1 MSSAALTPH
10 FQPSAAG
17 KTFRIRHAA
26 AAILIETPTPSLN
39 FAFTSPLSLSLLLS
53 DFLLR
58 FRVKAGYGNIW
69 SVHNSVS
76 QLEPGGG

>member
-10 FQPSAAG
+10 FQQSPAG
-17 KTFRIRHAA
+17 KTFRIHRAA
-26 AAILIETPTPSLN
+26 AAILIETLTPSLN
-39 FAFTSPLSLSLLLS
+39 FAFTSSLSLS

-58 FRVKAGYGNIW
+58 FRVKVCYGNIW
-69 SVHNSVS
+69 RVHNSVS